1 MNFYPITS
9 SSSAST
15 ASAAAKES
23 RNSSTTMGL
32 KKPAHLRVNRLHYK
46 SRKKD
51 NDGPKYHFLRF
62 SKNAD
67 AEEVEVDTFLVTL
80 QIRCSENES
89 SSVQLTIP
97 LRPGMTIGEAK
108 LETPEQLHLKM
119 TPHYQN
125 LTFKK
130 GQRCSFQGAFMDLEL
145 ASTALDLPTDAK
157 EDEIR
162 KTSKKLSIK
171 LHPDKY
177 EDDAEKKEAG
187 EQFKVVQ
194 YAMRFMMDNL
204 CGSKL
209 ALIIRRSDSPK
220 FTLNVRSSHTI
231 SDVKNEL
238 SEMEFVSSDKL
249 CVLFNGQLLKD
260 NRTLSDY
267 NIANEN
273 NLDLVENRTI
283 RWRHNLSWCHIDHS
297 HRFPQRYDLR
307 EGRHRQG
314 GAAFVLWCETA

>member
-1 MNFYPITS
+1 
-9 SSSAST
+9 
-15 ASAAAKES
+15 
-23 RNSSTTMGL
+23 MGL

-108 LETPEQLHLKM
+108 LEIAHIAKIPLEQLHLYARHHLLLQKDDS
-119 TPHYQN
+119 TLSELDIQEGAT
-125 LTFKK
+125 LLV
-130 GQRCSFQGAFMDLEL
+130 RQGAFMDLEL

-162 KTSKKLSIK
+162 KASKKLSIK
-171 LHPDKY
+171 LHPDKCV
-177 EDDAEKKEAG
+177 DDAEKKEAG

-194 YAMRFMMDNL
+194 NAMRFMMDNL
-204 CGSKL
+204 RGSKL
-209 ALIIRRSDSPK
+209 KLIIRRSNSSK
-220 FTLNVRSSHTI
+220 ITLNMRSSHTI

-238 SEMEFVSSDKL
+238 SEMECVSSDKL

-260 NRTLSDY
+260 DRTLSDY

-273 NLDLVENRTI
+273 NLDLS
-283 RWRHNLSWCHIDHS
+283 RHPVDTQSLLVPH
-297 HRFPQRYDLR
+297 
-307 EGRHRQG
+307 
-314 GAAFVLWCETA
+314 